1 MSKMCPVCEVKKKGL
16 CIHEKIMLGMMGV
29 AVVVVVLILVF

>member
-16 CIHEKIMLGMMGV
+16 CIHEKIILGMMAV
-29 AVVVVVLILVF
+29 AVVVMVLILVL